1 VSERVLT
8 EMGVMTCGDVYKHR
22 ATISAMDKQLGL
34 RSLLKAHLGLASSVV
49 EPLARE
55 LRKSVGVET

>member
-1 VSERVLT
+1 
-8 EMGVMTCGDVYKHR
+8 MGVMTCGDVYKHR

-34 RSLLKAHLGLASSVV
+34 RSLLKAYLGLASSVV